1 MIKKHQ
7 GDETRKKRF
16 IHGFSEQFK
25 AGHLALRQEKEASSI
40 PSKYCIYSFEVIS
53 AVLAAAA
60 AGGGGV
66 VVVVVVVVG
75 ILGHQ
80 QIDHLS
86 REGKLTLYSSH
97 YQINICL
104 RVERQLSI

>member
-1 MIKKHQ
+1 VIKKHQ

-60 AGGGGV
+60 AGGG
-66 VVVVVVVVG
+66 VVVVVVVG

-86 REGKLTLYSSH
+86 REGKLTLSSSH

-104 RVERQLSI
+104 RVERQLAI